1 MWKKALIFSAVFL
14 LAAVWLVSDL
24 LLSPLEKPAVVLEIP
39 DFCGHLSGEVERAE
53 WMEIVEEYRYDATVP
68 AGTVLSQ
75 TPAGGSRRRA
85 VELPIEICLVI
96 SLGEEQIRLPET
108 VGENVRVAAARL
120 RELGC
125 VVEIDY
131 EVGAEP
137 EGEVLR
143 MEPDAGKTVARGSRV
158 VLLAAAGQPER
169 SVSVPDLRGL
179 TRSEALTRLWMA
191 GLTLGEVVEEASLQ
205 PAGQVIRQSHQPGTI
220 VLSGTRVTLYV
231 SREWEFEVE

>member
-1 MWKKALIFSAVFL
+1 MWKKALIFSAVL
-14 LAAVWLVSDL
+14 LLSAVWLVSDL
-24 LLSPLEKPAVVLEIP
+24 LLSPLEKPAEVLEIP

-53 WMEIVEEYRYDATVP
+53 SMEIVEEYRYDATVP

-75 TPAGGSRRRA
+75 TPAAGSRRRA
-85 VELPIEICLVI
+85 VELPIEIRLVI

-143 MEPDAGKTVARGSRV
+143 MEPDAGKTGARGSRV

>member
-1 MWKKALIFSAVFL
+1 MWKKALIFSAVLF
-14 LAAVWLVSDL
+14 LAAVWLVSDFL
-24 LLSPLEKPAVVLEIP
+24 LAPLEKPAEVLEIP
-39 DFCGHLSGEVERAE
+39 DFCGRPQAAVERAE
-53 WMEIVEEYRYDATVP
+53 WMVLVEEYRYDATAP

-75 TPAGGSRRRA
+75 TPAAGSRRRA
-85 VELPIEICLVI
+85 VELPIEIRLVI

-108 VGENVRVAAARL
+108 VGENVRVAAAML

-125 VVEIDY
+125 VVEISY

-143 MEPDAGKTVARGSRV
+143 MRPDAGTTVARGSRV
-158 VLLAAAGQPER
+158 ELLVAAGQPER
-169 SVSVPDLRGL
+169 SVSVPDLRGM

-191 GLTLGEVVEEASLQ
+191 GLSPETVVEEVSLQ
-205 PAGQVIRQSHQPGTI
+205 PAGQVIRQSHQPGT
-220 VLSGTRVTLYV
+220 VVPAGTRVTLYV